1 VSIKDAALMVR
12 RIVDANMGQ
21 AIRRETV
28 LKGFDPREFILF
40 AFGGAGPT
48 HCCGYA
54 RFAEMEKIVVFPFAP
69 TFCAFGSSTMD
80 VVHVYER
87 SHHLHLLHPA
97 TGMYMEDFE
106 SFNETVRGLRE
117 VALRDFAGEG
127 YDPAEVTYE
136 LELDMKFGGQLNV
149 KRVSSPLLEL
159 STDADAVALRHAF
172 EREYGDAY
180 SPLGLNPEAGI
191 EIHNFVLRGR
201 VAQRRPE
208 LERHEFVSEDPS
220 PALVSTREA
229 HWEDL
234 GTVATPVYSQELIR
248 CGNAIDGP
256 AIIEAEDTTVVIEP
270 GFRYTLDTYLNGVM
284 ERRHSSADARPMAAL
299 AQATP
304 D

>member
-1 VSIKDAALMVR
+1 
-12 RIVDANMGQ
+12 
-21 AIRRETV
+21 
-28 LKGFDPREFILF
+28 
-40 AFGGAGPT
+40 
-48 HCCGYA
+48 
-54 RFAEMEKIVVFPFAP
+54 MEKIVVFPFAP

-270 GFRYTLDTYLNGVM
+270 GWRYTLDTYLNGVM